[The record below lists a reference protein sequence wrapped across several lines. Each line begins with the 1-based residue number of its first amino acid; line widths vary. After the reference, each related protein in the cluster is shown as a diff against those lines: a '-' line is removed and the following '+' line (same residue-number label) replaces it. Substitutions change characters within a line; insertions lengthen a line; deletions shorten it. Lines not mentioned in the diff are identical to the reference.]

1 MRMTPSALVLLPK
14 ISIIRLTRSNP
25 PWPHGTWDRF
35 STGHHWPWPRATLR
49 PMAVV
54 ARWLLVC
61 RGTVRHA
68 AAQPASEPV
77 KSRTN
82 RYRLTL
88 RALFRYQS
96 SGLLIR
102 GFGVQVPG
110 GAPVMSWA
118 FSTGSR
124 VPNVRFMAVS
134 GPWLLHVCSP
144 VQILYMAVITAHGSL
159 TERDRDGVAKVGA
172 PRGRFHPSRASISAI
187 RHHQRR
193 PAAKLP
199 ARGS

>member
-102 GFGVQVPG
+102 WPGTAGERIEAYLRIEKSQVNEPNFQ
-110 GAPVMSWA
+110 WA
-118 FSTGSR
+118 GR
-124 VPNVRFMAVS
+124 
-134 GPWLLHVCSP
+134 CS
-144 VQILYMAVITAHGSL
+144 
-159 TERDRDGVAKVGA
+159 
-172 PRGRFHPSRASISAI
+172 
-187 RHHQRR
+187 
-193 PAAKLP
+193 
-199 ARGS
+199 